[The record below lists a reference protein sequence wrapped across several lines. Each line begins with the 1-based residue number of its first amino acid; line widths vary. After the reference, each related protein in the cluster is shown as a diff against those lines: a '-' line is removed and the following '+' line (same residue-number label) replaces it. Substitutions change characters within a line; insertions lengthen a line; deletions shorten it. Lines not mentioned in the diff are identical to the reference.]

1 LAIIAVTGS
10 AGFVGGGLMPLFG
23 ENGIALVRDP
33 ARATG
38 GARHLAFDDPERL
51 ADALRG
57 VDAVVA
63 LGGLAHQGG
72 NVSDADMRKANA
84 ALPEALALAA
94 AQAGVRTFVYVSSTK
109 VFGRPT
115 PGQVFTDD
123 SPRQPACAYGR
134 SKAEGEDRVA
144 AVAARTGLRVVVLR
158 PPLVYGSGA
167 KGNLA
172 LLSRLIRWRIPL
184 PVGALRDNRRTL
196 VSRDSLCDAIAMAAA
211 MAIPPGR
218 YIVCDDDALSTR
230 QIVGCMSSRMKW
242 PPALVPVP
250 PSLLRRAFGVAGM
263 PGVSENLVD
272 TMECSAVRLKQASS
286 WRPSSTTAAGLA
298 RLV

>member
-1 LAIIAVTGS
+1 MIAVTGS
-10 AGFVGGGLMPLFG
+10 TGFVGGGLMSLLG
-23 ENGIALVRDP
+23 EDGIALVRDP
-33 ARATG
+33 DRVIG
-38 GARHLAFDDPERL
+38 GARLLAFSDPERL

-63 LGGLAHQGG
+63 LGGLAHQGR

-84 ALPEALALAA
+84 VLPEALALAA

-144 AVAARTGLRVVVLR
+144 SVAARTGLRVVVLR

-196 VSRDSLCDAIAMAAA
+196 VSRDSLCNAIVMAAN

-218 YIVCDDDALSTR
+218 YIVCDDDVLSTR
-230 QIVGCMSSRMKW
+230 EIVGCMSAQLKW
-242 PPALVPVP
+242 APVLVPVP
-250 PSLLRRAFGVAGM
+250 PSLLRQAFSVAGM
-263 PGVSENLVD
+263 SGVSENIVD
-272 TMECSAVRLKQASS
+272 SMECSAAHLKQVSS
-286 WRPSSTTAAGLA
+286 WRPSTTTAAGLA
-298 RLV
+298 QLV